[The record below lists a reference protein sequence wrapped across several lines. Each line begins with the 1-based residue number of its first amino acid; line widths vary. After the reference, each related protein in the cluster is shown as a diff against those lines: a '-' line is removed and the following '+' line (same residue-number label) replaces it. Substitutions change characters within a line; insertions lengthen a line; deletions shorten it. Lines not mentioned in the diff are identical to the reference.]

1 MPTNALPCSALIG
14 VRVAPYPADM
24 IKPSVKEL
32 SSDPFL
38 IDLERYGDHKVA
50 SQGQAAGYLNK
61 SISTLSAWRKK
72 GKRPPGW
79 IDDDGIG
86 YPVGELKRYVREQ
99 TARTASLSASSSAAT
114 PSPPTTS
121 TAADADGVPLSGEA
135 LEAYG
140 MDEPMMRGGRRK
152 KVAHATFAGF
162 LSSGLPDDEWVFAMI
177 PERGLGNI
185 LRPVD
190 LVASMDLPWEQVRD
204 ANCEQLTLSDY
215 LERMAD
221 FSRLAAEHL
230 AGQARASERAALLDQ
245 IVPPSDGKG
254 RVRG

>member
-1 MPTNALPCSALIG
+1 MPTNALPSSTLIH
-14 VRVAPYPADM
+14 VRVAPYPALM

-38 IDLERYGDHKVA
+38 IDLERYGDHKIA

-86 YPVGELKRYVREQ
+86 YPVGELKRYVQEQ
-99 TARTASLSASSSAAT
+99 TALTASPNASSSATAPT
-114 PSPPTTS
+114 PP
-121 TAADADGVPLSGEA
+121 AASAAVDADGVPLSGEA

-152 KVAHATFAGF
+152 KVTHATFAGF
-162 LSSGLPDDEWVFAMI
+162 LSTGLPDDEWVFVMV
-177 PERGLGNI
+177 PESDLGNI
-185 LRPVD
+185 HRPVD
-190 LVASMDLPWEQVRD
+190 LMASMDLPWEQVRD
-204 ANCEQLTLSDY
+204 ATCEQLTLSAY
-215 LERMAD
+215 LERMAE
-221 FSRLAAEHL
+221 FSRLAADYL
-230 AGQARASERAALLDQ
+230 AGQARASERSAFLSQ
-245 IVPPSDGKG
+245 RFPSSNGKG
-254 RVRG
+254 RDRG

>member
-1 MPTNALPCSALIG
+1 MPTKGLPGSALIA

-24 IKPSVKEL
+24 IKRSVKEL

-38 IDLERYGDHKVA
+38 IDLERYGDHKIA

-61 SISTLSAWRKK
+61 SISTLSDWRKK

-86 YPVGELKRYVREQ
+86 YPVGELKRYVQEQ
-99 TARTASLSASSSAAT
+99 LARTASPDASTSAAT

-162 LSSGLPDDEWVFAMI
+162 LSTGLPDDEWVFVVV
-177 PERGLGNI
+177 PERRLGNI
-185 LRPVD
+185 HRPVD
-190 LVASMDLPWEQVRD
+190 LIASMDLPWEQVRD
-204 ANCEQLTLSDY
+204 ATCEQLTLSHY
-215 LERMAD
+215 LDRMAE
-221 FSRLAAEHL
+221 FSRLAADYL

-245 IVPPSDGKG
+245 IAPTSNGKG
-254 RVRG
+254 RGRG